1 MQVSFFFVHYFS
13 RNSVVDVITLLLT
26 IQFRLAY
33 QPVPDP
39 GLARDNWRP
48 GHPDPVIRGRGGG
61 TPRAPPLDPPLP
73 ATLYKISALCVTQ
86 RDDRKF
92 KQRRRRRQR
101 QRKQLQMSKTTTL
114 HVHYAFMYISLPS
127 LHDCDVKIPNFVFC
141 FCFRFF
147 PELRYSLLEINS
159 RRICQHLTN

>member
-1 MQVSFFFVHYFS
+1 MQVSFFFVDYFS

-26 IQFRLAY
+26 ITTIVQACIPASAGSR
-33 QPVPDP
+33 P
-39 GLARDNWRP
+39 RDNWRP
-48 GHPDPVIRGRGGG
+48 GHPDPEIRGGG
-61 TPRAPPLDPPLP
+61 GGSGRAPPLDPPLP
-73 ATLYKISALCVTQ
+73 ATVYKISPLCVTQ
-86 RDDRKF
+86 RDEREF
-92 KQRRRRRQR
+92 RQR
-101 QRKQLQMSKTTTL
+101 ERKQLQMSKTTTL
-114 HVHYAFMYISLPS
+114 HVHHAFMYISLPS

>member
-1 MQVSFFFVHYFS
+1 MQVSFFFVDYFS
-13 RNSVVDVITLLLT
+13 RNSVDEVITLLLT

-48 GHPDPVIRGRGGG
+48 GHPDPEIRGGG
-61 TPRAPPLDPPLP
+61 GSGRAPPLDPPRP
-73 ATLYKISALCVTQ
+73 ATVYKISPLCVTQ
-86 RDDRKF
+86 RDEREF
-92 KQRRRRRQR
+92 RQR
-101 QRKQLQMSKTTTL
+101 ERKQLQMSKTTTL

-147 PELRYSLLEINS
+147 PELQYSLLEINS